1 MRTDKTATAAEDE
14 VLEPD
19 EVIPAGRPLSQGA
32 STGTGDTLDPD
43 EVQVPAYVEALA
55 WVLDDWIRIPVINRR
70 VGIDGAI
77 GMIPGVGDGAGLV
90 ASVIVILS
98 AVRQGVSIPT
108 VVRMMGNVLFD
119 SMLGVVPFAGDAFD
133 FIWKANAKNVAL
145 MRSDLIDPK
154 RTRRSSLGVIG
165 LSVAVV
171 VVLTAVTV
179 AAAVLSVWLMVRA
192 LRLVL

>member
-1 MRTDKTATAAEDE
+1 M
-14 VLEPD
+14 LEPD
-19 EVIPAGRPLSQGA
+19 EVIPAGRPSNQGA
-32 STGTGDTLDPD
+32 SIDSDDSSDPD
-43 EVQVPAYVEALA
+43 DVEVPAYVEALA

-90 ASVIVILS
+90 MSAVVILS
-98 AVRQGVSIPT
+98 AVRQGVSVPT

-119 SMLGVVPFAGDAFD
+119 SLLGVVPFAGDAFD
-133 FIWKANAKNVAL
+133 FIWKANAKNVRL

-154 RTRRSSLGVIG
+154 RTRRSSLAVIG

-171 VVLTAVTV
+171 AVLTVVTVV
-179 AAAVLSVWLMVRA
+179 AAALSVWLMVRV
-192 LRLVL
+192 LRTVL